1 MNKSTVKK
9 IRLTING
16 LTIVFVVMLVM
27 SGCASKR
34 NMSSLGSA
42 VIYENDSVTTKAEFP
57 GGKEMFQKYL
67 ILNYKN
73 EYKSSNYRPTQTA
86 EGVGIYTFVIDEE
99 GNVKD
104 IKVERKISP
113 ICDITMVH
121 LFEKMPKWTPATL
134 DGKPVCARV
143 LFSWNFRDPNGH
155 YDVGP
160 YYPGGTEAM
169 DSHLTGYSE
178 GDAGK
183 VYVSCIINEEGK
195 VIDPKVIDGLSWNAD
210 RQAKILVRSMKWTPA
225 YKDGKPVSAKR
236 MLVVHFPR
244 Y

>member
-1 MNKSTVKK
+1 MEMDTMKNRNSLMKSIIILSLLV
-9 IRLTING
+9 
-16 LTIVFVVMLVM
+16 VFM
-27 SGCASKR
+27 SGCSSHKSVA
-34 NMSSLGSA
+34 SLGDA
-42 VIYENDSVTTKAEFP
+42 VIYSNDSVTTKAEFP

-104 IKVERKISP
+104 IKVDRKISP
-113 ICDITMVH
+113 ICDITMVR

-210 RQAKILVRSMKWTPA
+210 RQAKILVRSMKWIPA
-225 YKDGKPVSAKR
+225 YKDGKPVPAKR